1 MKIAVLWTRLSG
13 YFNACLKELC
23 KIDNVQLFVAYMEA
37 TDEAPYEKEQFFWLQ
52 NTYPYEIICDKFKL
66 FDKLRNFM
74 PDVILVS
81 SWHISA
87 YRFVLKKFKG
97 KAIRVLAMDNPWKG
111 TPKQIAGVIFS
122 RYYIKPLY
130 ELVFLPGERQAVFA
144 KKLGFK
150 EQNIL
155 HGLYCC
161 DHNIFLTAFHK
172 KDWSILNNINS
183 FIFVGRFD
191 RVKGINTLVEA
202 YMDYRERAP
211 EPWPLICCGVGGK
224 SKEIEGIKGIEIKGF
239 VQPKDL
245 PELYAKASCLLLTS
259 YFEPWGVTI
268 HEATSAGLAVIAT
281 SICGATVHLVQ
292 DGYNGYIVERGNSVE
307 LAKAMTRFTKL
318 DNNERRQMSLNSY
331 NLSLQFTPER
341 WAKYFYNRVQE
352 ELTIVRHLR
361 TTDFR

>member
-52 NTYPYEIICDKFKL
+52 NTYPYEIICDRFKL

-87 YRFVLKKFKG
+87 YRFVLKRFKG
-97 KAIRVLAMDNPWKG
+97 KAIRVLVMDNPWRG
-111 TPKQIAGVIFS
+111 TPKQILGIIFS
-122 RYYIKPLY
+122 RYYVKSLY
-130 ELVFLPGERQAVFA
+130 ELVFLPGERASVFA

-150 EQNIL
+150 EQHIL
-155 HGLYCC
+155 HGLWSC
-161 DHNIFLTAFHK
+161 DHKAFSLSFHNK
-172 KDWSILNNINS
+172 NQSIPNHIDS
-183 FIFVGRFD
+183 FIFVGRFN
-191 RVKGINTLVEA
+191 RIKGINILAEA
-202 YMDYRERAP
+202 YIDYRKRVIN
-211 EPWPLICCGVGGK
+211 PWPLICCGVGEDRK
-224 SKEIEGIKGIEIKGF
+224 RLEGIKGIEIKGF
-239 VQPKDL
+239 VQPKQL
-245 PELYAKASCLLLTS
+245 PELFEKSSCLLLPS
-259 YFEPWGVTI
+259 NFEPWGMVI
-268 HEATSAGLAVIAT
+268 HEATAAGLAVIAT
-281 SICGATVHLVQ
+281 SICGASVHLVQ
-292 DGYNGYIVERGNSVE
+292 DGYNGYIVEKGNPVE

-352 ELTIVRHLR
+352 ELVNVRHLR